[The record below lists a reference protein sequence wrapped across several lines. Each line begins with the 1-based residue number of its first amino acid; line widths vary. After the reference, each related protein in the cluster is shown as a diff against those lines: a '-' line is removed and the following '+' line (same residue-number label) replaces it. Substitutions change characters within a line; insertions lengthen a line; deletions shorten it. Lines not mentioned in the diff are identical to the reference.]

1 MHEYVR
7 ISCTYDFTRGWALG
21 SHSGLLSVAVVDA
34 SGMDVLPLLGE
45 SASKDEE
52 AVLFFLP
59 LVGDSGSSSSS
70 SSSYSSSPSSS
81 SFSPE
86 DGGSLESLNF
96 VSEVPRG

>member
-7 ISCTYDFTRGWALG
+7 ISYTYDFTRGWALG

-52 AVLFFLP
+52 AALFFLP
-59 LVGDSGSSSSS
+59 
-70 SSSYSSSPSSS
+70 P
-81 SFSPE
+81 
-86 DGGSLESLNF
+86 
-96 VSEVPRG
+96 